1 MRELLADEGITATT
15 VAIEGETRQSIS
27 ITEESTG
34 DQYRFVLPGPHL
46 TDTDIAACLSAVV
59 ERAHQPGRTAASVVV
74 SGSMPAGTPPDFLSS
89 LVTALGDTRL
99 IVDTSGPALG
109 QAVQSGCYL
118 VKPSAREL
126 AKLVDRK
133 LTTEVDVVEAAV
145 EVQRTGSVGSVL
157 ASIGAGGAILVD
169 DAGTTRLRAPTV
181 AVRSTVGA
189 GDSLVAGVVVG
200 LHRGC
205 SLVEAVALG
214 VATGTAAVM
223 TDGTELARID
233 DVNLLHRAVVIDG

>member
-1 MRELLADEGITATT
+1 LTDEGIRATT
-15 VAIEGETRQSIS
+15 VAIGGETRQSIS

-46 TDTDIAACLSAVV
+46 TETDIAACLSAVV
-59 ERAHQPGRTAASVVV
+59 ERARQPERTAAYVVV
-74 SGSMPAGTPPDFLSS
+74 SGSMPEGTPPDFLTS
-89 LVTALGDTRL
+89 LVAALGDTRL
-99 IVDTSGPALG
+99 VVDTSGPALAK
-109 QAVQSGCYL
+109 AVDSGCHL

-126 AKLVDRK
+126 ARLVDRA
-133 LTTEVDVVEAAV
+133 LTTEIDVIEAAV
-145 EVQRTGSVGSVL
+145 EVQRSRSVGAVL
-157 ASIGAGGAILVD
+157 ASIGAGGAVLVD
-169 DAGTTRLRAPTV
+169 DDATTRLRAPTV

-200 LHRGC
+200 LNRGW
-205 SLVEAVALG
+205 SLVQAAALG

-233 DVNLLHRAVVIDG
+233 DVNRLHRAVVIDG